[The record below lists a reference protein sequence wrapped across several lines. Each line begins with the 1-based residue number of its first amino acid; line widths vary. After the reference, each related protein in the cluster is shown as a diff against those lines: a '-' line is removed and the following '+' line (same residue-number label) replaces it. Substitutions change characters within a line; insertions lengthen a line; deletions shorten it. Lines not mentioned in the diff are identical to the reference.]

1 MGSLLVPR
9 GSRVDLEHWV
19 KPVMGKIKVNVDG
32 AIFASDGRFGAAGV
46 ARDSQGRFIE
56 GFTVLRVGCVDSA
69 MAELVGVKE
78 ALSWIKRKH
87 WGPVEIETDSLVVVQ
102 AIQSTVEIP
111 SPFGLQVAVCRSLL
125 ADLPLVSINFVKRSV
140 NKAAHCLA
148 RSSCL
153 YPDRIFSED
162 DVPADFLSIVMV
174 ESSY

>member
-1 MGSLLVPR
+1 MGSLLVLS

-102 AIQSTVEIP
+102 AIQSTVDIP

-125 ADLPLVSINFVKRSV
+125 ADLSLVSINFVKRSV

-153 YPDRIFSED
+153 YPDRIFSQD